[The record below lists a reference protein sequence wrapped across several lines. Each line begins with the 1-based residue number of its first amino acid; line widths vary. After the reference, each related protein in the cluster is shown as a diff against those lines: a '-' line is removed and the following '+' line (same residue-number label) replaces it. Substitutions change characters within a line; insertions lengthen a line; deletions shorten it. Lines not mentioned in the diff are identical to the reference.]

1 MRINIVETI
10 TGGIV
15 VVLSAILLLYA
26 YVSTQYK
33 GQEGY
38 KITARF
44 NKADGLVDGS
54 DVKIGG
60 IRVGTVSKMTLDPL
74 TYAAIIE
81 LAINPKIKLPTDTSA
96 SVISENLLG
105 GKYLDLQP
113 GGDET
118 MMKEG
123 DEIQQTQ
130 SSVILESL
138 IGQFIF
144 GNKDKDKNKDDEKSS
159 SQK

>member
-1 MRINIVETI
+1 M
-10 TGGIV
+10 
-15 VVLSAILLLYA
+15 
-26 YVSTQYK
+26 
-33 GQEGY
+33 
-38 KITARF
+38 
-44 NKADGLVDGS
+44 DGS

>member
-1 MRINIVETI
+1 MRINIIETI

-15 VVLSAILLLYA
+15 VILSLILLVYA
-26 YVSTQYK
+26 YTATQHNN
-33 GQEGY
+33 QQGY
-38 KITARF
+38 KISARF
-44 NKADGLVDGS
+44 NKADGLVEGS

-60 IRVGTVSKMTLDPL
+60 IRVGSVSKMTIDPD
-74 TYAAIIE
+74 TYAAVIE
-81 LAINPKIKLPTDTSA
+81 LSINPKIKLPTDTSA
-96 SVISENLLG
+96 SIISESLLG

-113 GGDET
+113 GGDEE

-123 DEIQQTQ
+123 GIIEQTQ

-144 GNKDKDKNKDDEKSS
+144 NGKDKEEAKS
-159 SQK
+159 KK